1 MSCTKHVLIAVVCG
15 LVGAGTA
22 TAGERL
28 SLSDFA
34 SGSLA
39 GWETRGFDDVAP
51 SRYDLVDLE
60 QHTVLRGRC
69 DNSASVIGLER
80 EVDLEETPVLNWS
93 WRVEKVFPGI
103 DERSK
108 SGDDFAARVYAVID
122 GGLLKWRTRAVNYV
136 WAGSEPAGS
145 AWPNPFRDEAMM
157 VAVRSGAD
165 KAGQWVTQSRNV
177 KADFK
182 RFYDKDTDHIDGIA
196 LMTDCDNHGGA
207 ATAYFRDIYFS
218 AQ

>member
-1 MSCTKHVLIAVVCG
+1 MSCTKHVLVAVMCG
-15 LVGAGTA
+15 LVGSGTA
-22 TAGERL
+22 AAGERL
-28 SLSDFA
+28 TLSDFA

-39 GWETRGFDDVAP
+39 DWETRGFDDVAP
-51 SRYDLVDLE
+51 SSYDLVDLE
-60 QHTVLRGRC
+60 QGTVLRGHC

-80 EVDLEETPVLNWS
+80 EVDLDETPVLHWS
-93 WRVEKVFPGI
+93 WRIEDVFSGT

-108 SGDDFAARVYAVID
+108 KGDDFAARVYAVID

-136 WAGSEPAGS
+136 WAGSEPTGA

-157 VAVRSGAD
+157 VAVRSGTD

-182 RFYDKDTDHIDGIA
+182 RYYDKDADHIDGIA
-196 LMTDCDNHGGA
+196 LMTDCDNHGGS